1 MGRIVV
7 GAWERAVESLARD
20 GAAYGGRVDG
30 LVKEAME
37 RG

>member
-7 GAWERAVESLARD
+7 AAWDCAMESLA

-30 LVKEAME
+30 LVDEALE